1 MSVAAAFLLQS
12 KVSIKS
18 YSGGSRD
25 AWRLGPY
32 SPAPPPSKGMV
43 PSRPSGDCG
52 LSSEPAVRLHRRRGR
67 PQERN
72 VFQRIACRGIGNPKD
87 PIDDTAVFGLDEFG
101 QHAVVFAQS
110 AAEFTV
116 EPSLDP
122 RLGAALVIHVV
133 LPSYRWC
140 RAERPDLV
148 ALARFP
154 PFATATPPQ
163 SPSLLDFCD
172 FESATSGSPVAL

>member
-12 KVSIKS
+12 KVRIKS

-52 LSSEPAVRLHRRRGR
+52 LSGEPAVRLHRRRGR

-101 QHAVVFAQS
+101 QHAVVLAQS
-110 AAEFTV
+110 AAAVRRRAKPRSRARRGACDRRRRTKPPMV
-116 EPSLDP
+116 SSRRGQTSSLWPVSP
-122 RLGAALVIHVV
+122 R
-133 LPSYRWC
+133 SNRN
-140 RAERPDLV
+140 
-148 ALARFP
+148 
-154 PFATATPPQ
+154 TATKPVVIG
-163 SPSLLDFCD
+163 LLRF
-172 FESATSGSPVAL
+172 